1 MSRGYIGQRTR
12 KRSRYRLLFFFLI
25 LLIGFIIFFANHIM
39 DPNEDLEEID
49 EFIFNDEDSVS
60 IQKLETELLGL
71 KQRLILREKL
81 ISSLKNQIKAL
92 EDNNNELIKTIKT
105 LSLENKKNNI
115 TLQNNNRVEIEQS
128 QKIIDKLNQEIKN
141 IKDNYI
147 SIKKE
152 FSIVKKEYDIVKKES
167 VNIKNQISILKN
179 NNNTLELQKN
189 IAISK
194 FEELKQKIIEKDKLI
209 KEMKDKIHH

>member
-49 EFIFNDEDSVS
+49 EFIFNDEGSVS

-71 KQRLILREKL
+71 KQGLILREKL

-92 EDNNNELIKTIKT
+92 EVNNDELIKTIKT

-115 TLQNNNRVEIEQS
+115 TLQNNNRIEIEQS

>member
-71 KQRLILREKL
+71 KQGLILREKL
-81 ISSLKNQIKAL
+81 ISSLKNQIKFYGHL
-92 EDNNNELIKTIKT
+92 LGLFQISSDEWF
-105 LSLENKKNNI
+105 KNN
-115 TLQNNNRVEIEQS
+115 
-128 QKIIDKLNQEIKN
+128 QKILTDKEKEEIRPPGFGQNDQPAKPEN
-141 IKDNYI
+141 VKRKVIEYEKKD
-147 SIKKE
+147 
-152 FSIVKKEYDIVKKES
+152 
-167 VNIKNQISILKN
+167 
-179 NNNTLELQKN
+179 
-189 IAISK
+189 K
-194 FEELKQKIIEKDKLI
+194 FEYSSRG
-209 KEMKDKIHH
+209 